1 MVELGGPL
9 LDSLLLGSLY
19 TMMALGL
26 TITYKVTRIP
36 NFSHAELVTV
46 GSYAGVVAVNLWG
59 RGLGE
64 ALLLAFVSS
73 AAIALAADELVFKPL
88 FRRGATPLH
97 LLVASIGVGLVV
109 RYVLSIFANLYSI
122 LSAKSNLLAQTL
134 VAFGPGANL
143 TTLHVWVPA
152 ATLSSVVALHL
163 LFTRTRIGK
172 GMRAMASNLDL
183 ARVSGIR
190 TVRVRRMTW
199 ILAGGLAGIAGT
211 FWSVYA
217 PTDPEI
223 GWRALLWTFAASIL
237 GGFVSVYGTIAGGY
251 VVGASESFGIT
262 ILNAEFGISASY
274 KPMIALVLI
283 VVVFLIRPTGFA
295 GLTVRGVLDGMRTFP
310 TRAAARWRALGARLS
325 GFLSGMRN
333 PRE

>member
-1 MVELGGPL
+1 MVDLAAPF

-19 TMMALGL
+19 TMMAIGL

-46 GSYAGVVAVNLWG
+46 GGYAGVVAVNAWG

-64 ALLLAFVSS
+64 AILLAFLAS

-109 RYVLSIFANLYSI
+109 RYTLSIFANLANM
-122 LSAKSNLLAQTL
+122 LSAKSNLLGETL
-134 VAFGPGANL
+134 VSFGPGANL
-143 TTLHVWVPA
+143 TTLHLWVPA
-152 ATLSSVVALHL
+152 ATAAAVIALHL

-172 GMRAMASNLDL
+172 GMRAMASNFDL

-190 TVRVRRMTW
+190 TAQVRRMTW

-217 PTDPEI
+217 PTDPEV

-251 VVGASESFGIT
+251 VVGAAESFGIT
-262 ILNAEFGISASY
+262 ILNIEFGVTASY
-274 KPMIALVLI
+274 KPMIALLI
-283 VVVFLIRPTGFA
+283 IVAVFLIRPTGFA
-295 GLTVRGVLDGMRTFP
+295 GLTLRDAVDGVRRIPGRT
-310 TRAAARWRALGARLS
+310 LERLKDLWGRIKGLAKRLAS
-325 GFLSGMRN
+325 RG
-333 PRE
+333 